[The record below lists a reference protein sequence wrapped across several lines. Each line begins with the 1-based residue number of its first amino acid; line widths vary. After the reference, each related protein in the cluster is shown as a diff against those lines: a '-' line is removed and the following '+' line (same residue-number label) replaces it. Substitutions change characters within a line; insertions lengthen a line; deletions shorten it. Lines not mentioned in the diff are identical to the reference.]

1 MEFGALGRLVVAHLM
16 PGVMFQKIGSA
27 MNAKEFVGLWK
38 SEKEEQLKLYLSI
51 DGESEVSSKIEKMN
65 LSETQMN
72 QLANILD
79 DVLTD
84 TYTTM
89 LCGLDG
95 SASIGGNQ
103 QEYSIHDE
111 NGIPIE
117 SCGDIEAEAY
127 EQFHE

>member
-1 MEFGALGRLVVAHLM
+1 MA
-16 PGVMFQKIGSA
+16 GVMAQKIGLA

-38 SEKEEQLKLYLSI
+38 SEKEEQLKLYLSRG
-51 DGESEVSSKIEKMN
+51 GESEVSSKIEKMN

-95 SASIGGNQ
+95 SASIGGIQ

-117 SCGDIEAEAY
+117 SCGDIEAEVY
-127 EQFHE
+127 EQFQE